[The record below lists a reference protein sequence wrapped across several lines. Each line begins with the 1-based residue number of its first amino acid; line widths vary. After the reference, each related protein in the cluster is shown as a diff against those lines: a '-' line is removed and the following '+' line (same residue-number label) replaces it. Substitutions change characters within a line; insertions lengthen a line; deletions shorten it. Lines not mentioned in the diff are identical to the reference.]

1 MHTNR
6 DSSTNA
12 PSQTADEQIWQELYI
27 WLLPL
32 VERWVCCAEV
42 ISWRGQQKEI
52 AEDIAQEAVVRTFH
66 YSQRASRG
74 EVRAIESLK
83 SLGRT
88 IAQNYFRDRRKKD
101 WCLLRPTQDEPL
113 PPMHILV
120 NHQIDPS
127 QVAVDRMMFTT
138 IIKTA
143 AKIVAKFPLR
153 QRTALLTDLANLTDF
168 GEHPSQLELALS
180 HEGIRLHDY
189 RRSLPDESAERN
201 KYAVHLC
208 IAYKRLRKEVTY

>member
-1 MHTNR
+1 MHTDTN
-6 DSSTNA
+6 SSTNA
-12 PSQTADEQIWQELYI
+12 PGPTVDEQIWHELYI

-32 VERWVCCAEV
+32 VERWVCCANV
-42 ISWRGQQKEI
+42 ASWRGQQKEI
-52 AEDIAQEAVVRTFH
+52 AEDVAQEAVVRTFH

-83 SLGRT
+83 SLCRT

-101 WCLLRPTQDEPL
+101 WCLLHSVQDEPL

-120 NHQIDPS
+120 NDQVDPS
-127 QVAVDRMMFTT
+127 QVAIDRMMFTT

-143 AKIVAKFPLR
+143 ARVVANFPLR
-153 QRTALLTDLANLTDF
+153 QRTALLTDLANLSDF
-168 GEHPSQLELALS
+168 GEHPSQLELAFFS
-180 HEGIRLHDY
+180 EGIRLHDY
-189 RRSLPDESAERN
+189 RRSLPNESAERN

-208 IAYKRLRKEVTY
+208 IAYKRLRREVVI